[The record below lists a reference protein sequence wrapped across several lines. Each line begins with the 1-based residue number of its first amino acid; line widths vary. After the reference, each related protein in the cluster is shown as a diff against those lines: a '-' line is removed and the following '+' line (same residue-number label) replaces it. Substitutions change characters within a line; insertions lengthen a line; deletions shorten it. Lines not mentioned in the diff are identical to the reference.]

1 METELVMKNQY
12 IRQLEGDIKQI
23 KQMAVEENMQYLR
36 HTLVKFLWKFP
47 FLVLLAASPIS
58 DYSSSRSSLAVAL
71 GKFSGRC

>member
-36 HTLVKFLWKFP
+36 HTLVKFLVNSTRSEQSK
-47 FLVLLAASPIS
+47 LVQVVEQLLEMT
-58 DYSSSRSSLAVAL
+58 
-71 GKFSGRC
+71 